1 MLSKWFE
8 GEGAMPKDDK
18 DQTPSPGAPA
28 PETVGMRGLTPAER
42 AFADTAFA
50 GKDMGYA
57 EVRLCNGAGA
67 NPIAMGAFLNGNPA
81 ITLNR
86 TIYFKGRFRDDFSTG
101 DLRDRLLL
109 LHELTHIWQYRAI
122 GITRFMARYS
132 VEFTKSGFNARK
144 LYLFADDARFDD
156 VTLEAQAEMVAHY
169 KKAELTR
176 NEPALKTLAASLKG
190 TGFYR
195 L

>member
-1 MLSKWFE
+1 
-8 GEGAMPKDDK
+8 MPKDDK
-18 DQTPSPGAPA
+18 DQTPSPGAPP
-28 PETVGMRGLTPAER
+28 PETVGMRGLTQAER
-42 AFADTAFA
+42 AFADTAFS
-50 GKDMGYA
+50 GKDMGYG
-57 EVRLCNGAGA
+57 EVRLCNGAGG
-67 NPIAMGAFLNGNPA
+67 NPAAMMAFANGNPA

-109 LHELTHIWQYRAI
+109 LHELTHIWQYRAV
-122 GITRFMARYS
+122 GFTRFMARYAL
-132 VEFTKSGFNARK
+132 ELARCGFNAHK

-156 VTLEAQAEMVAHY
+156 STLEAQAEMVAHY
-169 KKAELTR
+169 KKAELTGNAESKR
-176 NEPALKTLAASLKG
+176 KLAASLAG

>member
-1 MLSKWFE
+1 
-8 GEGAMPKDDK
+8 MPKDDK
-18 DQTPSPGAPA
+18 DQTPSPGAPT
-28 PETVGMRGLTPAER
+28 PETVGMRGLTKAER
-42 AFADTAFA
+42 DFADTAFA
-50 GKDMGYA
+50 GKDMGYD
-57 EVRLCNGAGA
+57 EVRLSNGAGG
-67 NPIAMGAFLNGNPA
+67 NPAAMMAFANGNPA

-109 LHELTHIWQYRAI
+109 LHELTHIWQYRSI
-122 GITRFMARYS
+122 GFARFMARYAI
-132 VEFTKSGFNARK
+132 ELTKCGFDAHK
-144 LYLFADDARFDD
+144 LYLYPEGARFDD
-156 VTLEAQAEMVAHY
+156 STLEAQAEMVAHY

-176 NEPALKTLAASLKG
+176 NEAARQKLAASLMG